1 MRFGN
6 SLHQR
11 AMTKNFNVDQIFFSC
26 NDYIYIYIY
35 KERER
40 ERERERIN
48 PSPSNWLF
56 NCYESSQ

>member
-11 AMTKNFNVDQIFFSC
+11 AMTKNLNVDQIFFSC
-26 NDYIYIYIY
+26 NDYIYIY

-40 ERERERIN
+40 EREREREDK
-48 PSPSNWLF
+48 PFPK
-56 NCYESSQ
+56 